1 MMINDIQEYPYKG
14 TISRIIVGEGDDDD
28 TTTMIYDGVMDET
41 MQRDNEGK
49 VLQTSA
55 YVVSIPLTKDDNDNY
70 IIPEKGDSVSLIR
83 YGQTILLEVD
93 NAEPSQLGGVS
104 IYCTRKKW

>member
-1 MMINDIQEYPYKG
+1 MMIDDIQEYPYKG

-55 YVVSIPLTKDDNDNY
+55 YVVSIPLTKDD
-70 IIPEKGDSVSLIR
+70 SFSS
-83 YGQTILLEVD
+83 ILDRL
-93 NAEPSQLGGVS
+93 PFLS
-104 IYCTRKKW
+104 IFTMP